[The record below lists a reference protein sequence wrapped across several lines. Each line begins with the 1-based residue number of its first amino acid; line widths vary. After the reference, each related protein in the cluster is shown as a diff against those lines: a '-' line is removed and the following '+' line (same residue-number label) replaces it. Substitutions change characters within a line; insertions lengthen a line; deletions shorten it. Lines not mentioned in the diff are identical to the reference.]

1 MTEERKPTDISGLR
15 PPDEVMCL
23 PRMGAAHPTRLSFM
37 RQLVRNLQAGRVKV
51 ERELWRI
58 DSQGYGEAAYG
69 FELGGFRYGF
79 CAFTSP
85 LDPGDRTDRVIASA
99 WDATFALH
107 DGLLDE
113 PALERLRGSVP
124 KQEAGRYRPTELVI
138 SRANR
143 SVRMFEHVV
152 DCLSV
157 GRQPDVVML
166 RRVGYLMRT
175 TAVYGNGKFGLA
187 DRCRIAGRKAL
198 AGPFQAELL
207 TVWLIRS
214 FSHDLAEHIARC
226 RNPQAACGLAPPC
239 RRALGIGNATGLGMA
254 PFLVGHPALINNWV
268 VAKETALARVR
279 ARERAGT
286 EEVDRFNSVLRRAGE
301 HVRQL
306 EVEDEVQSRRNAV
319 LSNEIAQLE
328 SGIRRNGLL
337 EGSQPWDAVYRRT
350 RTMSLEAQELAVSV
364 LLEPH
369 GELVDDLGGTMSCDR
384 EFEID
389 PSMTVAEVGRRLSLH
404 WGWASALDFTDP
416 ESDKVFWYYSQ
427 EKLEPRIGDR
437 HSESGADREM
447 ALDVARQFQRLGAE
461 LRRADDRLSTAEFLL
476 MHPEQRHAVRRVQ
489 NAPEHPYAEI
499 RGNLVAAS
507 MRPID
512 ILRCK
517 LAFFGATKFDP
528 KSDLWTRITMYQ
540 GAPSRDELGDADAD
554 DWSFPVL
561 DRT

>member
-1 MTEERKPTDISGLR
+1 
-15 PPDEVMCL
+15 
-23 PRMGAAHPTRLSFM
+23 M

-51 ERELWRI
+51 ERELWRM
-58 DSQGYGEAAYG
+58 DSQGYGEAVYG
-69 FELGGFRYGF
+69 FELDGFRYGF

-107 DGLLDE
+107 DGPLDG
-113 PALERLRGSVP
+113 PVLERLRRNVP
-124 KQEAGRYRPTELVI
+124 KQEAGRFRPTELII

-152 DCLSV
+152 ERLSV
-157 GRQPDVVML
+157 GRQPDVRML
-166 RRVGYLMRT
+166 CRVGYLMRT

-214 FSHDLAEHIARC
+214 FSHDLAEHIANC
-226 RNPQAACGLAPPC
+226 RNPQAACKLAPPC

-279 ARERAGT
+279 ARERAET
-286 EEVDRFNSVLRRAGE
+286 DEVGKFNSILLRAGE
-301 HVRQL
+301 HVQQL

-319 LSNEIAQLE
+319 LSSEIAQLE
-328 SGIRRNGLL
+328 SEIRKNGLL
-337 EGSQPWDAVYRRT
+337 GGSRPWDAVHCRT

-369 GELVDDLGGTMSCDR
+369 GELVDELGGAMSCDR

-389 PSMTVAEVGRRLSLH
+389 PSMTVAEIRRRLLLH
-404 WGWASALDFTDP
+404 WGWASEHDFAEPD
-416 ESDKVFWYYSQ
+416 SDKVFWYYSE

-437 HSESGADREM
+437 HNEPGADREM
-447 ALDVARQFQRLGAE
+447 ALDVARQFQRLGTE
-461 LRRADDRLSTAEFLL
+461 LRQADDGLSAAEFLL
-476 MHPEQRHAVRRVQ
+476 VHPELRHAVRRIQ

-499 RGNLVAAS
+499 RGNLVGAS

-512 ILRCK
+512 ILRYK

-540 GAPSRDELGDADAD
+540 GAPSPDELGNAEAD

-561 DRT
+561 DGT

>member
-1 MTEERKPTDISGLR
+1 
-15 PPDEVMCL
+15 
-23 PRMGAAHPTRLSFM
+23 M
-37 RQLVRNLQAGRVKV
+37 RQLIRNLRAGGVRV

-58 DSQGYGEAAYG
+58 DGRGYGEAVYG
-69 FELGGFRYGF
+69 FELDGYRYGF

-107 DGLLDE
+107 DGPLDE
-113 PALERLRGSVP
+113 PALERLRANVP
-124 KQEAGRYRPTELVI
+124 RQEAGRFRPTELVI

-152 DCLSV
+152 DRLSA
-157 GRQPDVVML
+157 GRQPDAAML

-187 DRCRIAGRKAL
+187 DRCRIAGRRAL

-226 RNPQAACGLAPPC
+226 RNSEAACILSPPC

-254 PFLVGHPALINNWV
+254 PFLVGHPALINNWM
-268 VAKETALARVR
+268 VAKETAFARVR
-279 ARERAGT
+279 ERACAGT
-286 EEVDRFNSVLRRAGE
+286 DEIGRFNSILRRAGE

-319 LSNEIAQLE
+319 LSDEIAELE
-328 SGIRRNGLL
+328 TGIRKRGLL
-337 EGSQPWDAVYRRT
+337 DGNRPWDAVHRLA

-364 LLEPH
+364 LMEPH
-369 GELVDDLGGTMSCDR
+369 GGLVDDLGGTMSCDR

-389 PSMTVAEVGRRLSLH
+389 PSMTVAEIRRRLSLH
-404 WGWASALDFTDP
+404 RGWASAPDFTDP
-416 ESDKVFWYYSQ
+416 ESDRVFWYYSE

-437 HSESGADREM
+437 HCEPGADREM

-461 LRRADDRLSTAEFLL
+461 LQRADGGLTTAEFLL
-476 MHPEQRHAVRRVQ
+476 LHPELRHAVRRVQ
-489 NAPEHPYAEI
+489 NAQGHPYAEI
-499 RGNLVAAS
+499 RGNLVGAS

-540 GAPSRDELGDADAD
+540 GAPSPDELKGADAD

-561 DRT
+561 EGT